1 MTCVALGVRAWGWDA
16 CNWHSVYAAGI
27 ICMMDPWISVAAV
40 GLIRGTGADSAGYQL
55 DRMRLR
61 FFGQRGLKKASRFCK
76 QCLSTE
82 TTFRAAKL

>member
-1 MTCVALGVRAWGWDA
+1 MHDG
-16 CNWHSVYAAGI
+16 SVDKRCG
-27 ICMMDPWISVAAV
+27 CRFN
-40 GLIRGTGADSAGYQL
+40 RGTGADSAGYQL
-55 DRMRLR
+55 GRMRLR